1 MEQSKVYKTP
11 LSVKTPYGNL
21 NLISTSDGKQ
31 LENNILQFTANPV
44 VCVRY
49 DEDEDNSFVYIKRSL
64 VQSVTVLDSEFSLDE
79 LDENVGRFY
88 DKETD
93 HFSGV
98 TMYKE
103 FEDLD
108 LWDIGMDS
116 SSEYFYTPFGEDY
129 ILLVIDN
136 YILCK
141 ATGKEELVFG
151 LSDDH
156 FNYAEYLKDYY
167 GVTTEELNKLDTE
180 QLAPPNNGLFCGLE
194 ALVGI
199 KLNNYIL
206 QCVEV
211 HNESD
216 SKLEIPSVNLFA
228 KMYSALKLNFDNV
241 EIVGEPT
248 DSNYESLELEMKQS
262 DIDNSAIYMPDA
274 FVDYEVADIDE
285 LGQTREI
292 KLQSIIDYMRKI
304 SLSHID
310 LKDVLGNKLSL
321 RLTDGKVV
329 VTVTPYKETTEEKE
343 IKRTV
348 IFIHTINPDDFN
360 DLDGFLYYIIDS
372 SMLETSNLGSAMSNL
387 LGNDVTE
394 IVISAT
400 ESIDFLRNNHIGIGF

>member
-11 LSVKTPYGNL
+11 LSVKTPYGDL

-49 DEDEDNSFVYIKRSL
+49 DEDQNLSFVYIKRSL
-64 VQSVTVLDSEFSLDE
+64 VQSVTVLDSEFSLEE

-88 DKETD
+88 TKETD

-108 LWDIGMDS
+108 LWDLGMDS

-129 ILLVIDN
+129 ILLVIEN
-136 YILCK
+136 NILCMETSK
-141 ATGKEELVFG
+141 MGQMFG

-156 FNYAEYLKDYY
+156 FNYAEYIKDYY
-167 GVTTEELNKLDTE
+167 DITTEELNKLDTE
-180 QLAPPNNGLFCGLE
+180 QLAPPNKGLFCGLE

-211 HNESD
+211 HNNSD
-216 SKLEIPSVNLFA
+216 TKLEIPSVNLFA

-274 FVDYEVADIDE
+274 FVDYEVTDIDE

-310 LKDVLGNKLSL
+310 LKDVLGNKFSL
-321 RLTDGKVV
+321 RLTDGKVI

-343 IKRTV
+343 IKRNVT
-348 IFIHTINPDDFN
+348 FIHTINPDDFN
-360 DLDGFLYYIIDS
+360 DLDGFLYYITDTSILEDS
-372 SMLETSNLGSAMSNL
+372 EFKGVMTNLFGEDMMDIA
-387 LGNDVTE
+387 
-394 IVISAT
+394 ISPT

>member
-11 LSVKTPYGNL
+11 LSVKTPYGSL

-116 SSEYFYTPFGEDY
+116 SSEYFYTPFSEDY

-141 ATGKEELVFG
+141 ATGKEEQMFG

-206 QCVEV
+206 QCIEV

-274 FVDYEVADIDE
+274 FVDYEIADIDE

-304 SLSHID
+304 SLSHIA

-343 IKRTV
+343 IKRNV
-348 IFIHTINPDDFN
+348 MFVHTINPDDFN
-360 DLDGFLYYIIDS
+360 DLEGFFYYIIDS
-372 SMLETSNLGSAMSNL
+372 SMIEASDIESAMSSL

-394 IVISAT
+394 IAISAND
-400 ESIDFLRNNHIGIGF
+400 SIDFLRNNHIGIGF

>member
-21 NLISTSDGKQ
+21 NLISTLDGKQ

-49 DEDEDNSFVYIKRSL
+49 DEDENLSFVYIKRSL
-64 VQSVTVLDSEFSLDE
+64 VQSVTVLDSEFSLDK

-88 DKETD
+88 TKETD

-108 LWDIGMDS
+108 LWDLDMDS

-129 ILLVIDN
+129 ILLVIEN
-136 YILCK
+136 NILCMETSK
-141 ATGKEELVFG
+141 TGQVFG

-156 FNYAEYLKDYY
+156 FNYAEYIKDYY
-167 GVTTEELNKLDTE
+167 DITTEELNKLDTE
-180 QLAPPNNGLFCGLE
+180 QLAPPNKGLFCGLE

-211 HNESD
+211 HNNSD
-216 SKLEIPSVNLFA
+216 TKLEIPSVNLFA

-248 DSNYESLELEMKQS
+248 DSNYESLELEMKQY

-310 LKDVLGNKLSL
+310 LKDVLGNKFSL
-321 RLTDGKVV
+321 RLTDGKVI

-343 IKRTV
+343 IKRNVT
-348 IFIHTINPDDFN
+348 FIHTINPDDFN
-360 DLDGFLYYIIDS
+360 DLDGFLYYITDT
-372 SMLETSNLGSAMSNL
+372 SMVENSNLGSAMSSL

-394 IVISAT
+394 IAISST

>member
-1 MEQSKVYKTP
+1 MKQSKIYKTP
-11 LSVKTPYGNL
+11 LSVKTPYGDL

-31 LENNILQFTANPV
+31 LEDNILQFTANPV

-49 DEDEDNSFVYIKRSL
+49 DEDESTSFVYIKRSL
-64 VQSVTVLDSEFSLDE
+64 VQSVTVLDSEFSLEE
-79 LDENVGRFY
+79 LDENVGKFY

-93 HFSGV
+93 NFSGV

-129 ILLVIDN
+129 IMLVIEN
-136 YILCK
+136 NVLCRETSK
-141 ATGKEELVFG
+141 TEQVFG

-156 FNYAEYLKDYY
+156 FNYAEYIKDYY
-167 GVTTEELNKLDTE
+167 SITTEELNKLDTE

-211 HNESD
+211 HNQSD
-216 SKLEIPSVNLFA
+216 NKLEIPSVNLFA

-292 KLQSIIDYMRKI
+292 KLQSIINYMRKI

-310 LKDVLGNKLSL
+310 LKDVLGNKFSL

-329 VTVTPYKETTEEKE
+329 VTVTPYKEATEEKE
-343 IKRTV
+343 IKRNV
-348 IFIHTINPDDFN
+348 MFIHTINPDDFN
-360 DLDGFLYYIIDS
+360 DLEGFLYYIIDA

-394 IVISAT
+394 IAISAT
-400 ESIDFLRNNHIGIGF
+400 DSIDFLRNNHIGIGF

>member
-49 DEDEDNSFVYIKRSL
+49 DEDENLSFVYIKRSL
-64 VQSVTVLDSEFSLDE
+64 AQSVTVLDSEFSLDK

-88 DKETD
+88 TKETD
-93 HFSGV
+93 NFSGV

-108 LWDIGMDS
+108 LWDLGMDS

-129 ILLVIDN
+129 ILLVIEN
-136 YILCK
+136 NILCMETSK
-141 ATGKEELVFG
+141 TGQVFG

-156 FNYAEYLKDYY
+156 FNYAEYIKDYY
-167 GVTTEELNKLDTE
+167 DITTEELNKLDTE
-180 QLAPPNNGLFCGLE
+180 QLAPPNKGLFCGLE

-211 HNESD
+211 HNNSD
-216 SKLEIPSVNLFA
+216 TKLEIPSVNLFA

-310 LKDVLGNKLSL
+310 LKDMLGNKFSL

-343 IKRTV
+343 IKRNVT
-348 IFIHTINPDDFN
+348 FIHTINPDDFN
-360 DLDGFLYYIIDS
+360 DLDGFLYYITDTSILEDS
-372 SMLETSNLGSAMSNL
+372 DFKGVMTNLFGEDMMDIA
-387 LGNDVTE
+387 
-394 IVISAT
+394 ISPT